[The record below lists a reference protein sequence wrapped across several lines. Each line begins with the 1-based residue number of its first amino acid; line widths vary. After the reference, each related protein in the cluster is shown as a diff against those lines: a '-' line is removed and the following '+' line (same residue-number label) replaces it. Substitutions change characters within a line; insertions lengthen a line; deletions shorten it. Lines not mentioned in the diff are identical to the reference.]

1 MKKSKK
7 ILSLNKLVI
16 SKLNNPLSII
26 GGTREIIIDDG
37 GIAATRHTKNPDI
50 CPTGTATCPETL
62 YFSCKSCFP
71 CNTQINTEQGC

>member
-16 SKLNNPLSII
+16 SKLNNPLSISAGAGEIMHDI
-26 GGTREIIIDDG
+26 GNIP
-37 GIAATRHTKNPDI
+37 ATRLTRNPDI

-62 YFSCKSCFP
+62 YFSCDP
-71 CNTQINTEQGC
+71 CGGTQIYTEQGC